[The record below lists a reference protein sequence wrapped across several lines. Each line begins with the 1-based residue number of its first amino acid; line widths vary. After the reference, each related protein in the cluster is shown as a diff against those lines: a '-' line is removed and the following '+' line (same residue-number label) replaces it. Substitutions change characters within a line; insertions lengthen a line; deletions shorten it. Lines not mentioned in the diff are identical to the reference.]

1 MENASVKHQA
11 SSSTFEVESHSDHYL
26 ERQTKTFRIIEAA
39 RVSITALALLCGIT
53 IMGLSADAIRVYNA
67 TRLEGGPS
75 LSLWPDSFDMQP
87 TVALVVGSSLVTL
100 ANIAALLCSKVPH
113 VSRSPFP
120 FRVHCHRPKSPMTD
134 SLQLRNNTP
143 LHTPTM
149 FAAPLVGF
157 AAALVAV
164 IVFYAINASATTD
177 SLLSWTCRWRSIN
190 MGQAPHFG
198 TLCGQSWASVYLA
211 VILVP
216 LEAVALCAA
225 GWQLKV
231 EKHVNAYAQARKGSP
246 VA

>member
-1 MENASVKHQA
+1 MESASVKHQA

-113 VSRSPFP
+113 
-120 FRVHCHRPKSPMTD
+120 
-134 SLQLRNNTP
+134 LRNNTP

>member
-113 VSRSPFP
+113 
-120 FRVHCHRPKSPMTD
+120 
-134 SLQLRNNTP
+134 LRNNTP